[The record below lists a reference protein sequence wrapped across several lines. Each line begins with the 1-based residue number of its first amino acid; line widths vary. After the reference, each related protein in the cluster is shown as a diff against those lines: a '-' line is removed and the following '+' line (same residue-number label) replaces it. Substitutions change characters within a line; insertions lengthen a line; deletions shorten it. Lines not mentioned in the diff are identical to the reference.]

1 MALVLGA
8 GAYCEWLKAME
19 IVAVLGFSE
28 GQARSLATQEIND
41 ELLATQHSL
50 FATDANRLRSLSQL
64 LAQHPQRRVIL
75 LYADLPLALTAMV
88 QQSDQPIKDA
98 LNAWQENLA
107 LLQDFYRSHRD
118 QTLLFELGQVLNYP
132 ESFLQVCAT
141 EWQYGLPS
149 HLSSLSVDSLAPD
162 ESLIGLAQQL
172 LQEQPQLKQQQLYT
186 QAMTWPLDNGTDNV
200 VRAPSSAYELLAQ
213 KQAKNQI
220 QRQLHQ
226 DLANQKRELNEL
238 KQENALTLEQL
249 LLIQENLE
257 KQLLIKEDLQK
268 QLETWQV
275 ESAKKEQAH
284 SSQLE
289 EQRRLLTQAQQQVTE
304 LSTSKSHLA
313 RQLDQLKVD
322 YEAKLRVHADAV
334 AKEKTDT
341 PLHHET
347 QRLVDQAQLQVVELT
362 KAKEALTQ
370 ENQLVIE
377 QLLVV
382 QEELEQ
388 RILAEKAALKRLTE
402 LQDLRQENGLLVQQL
417 HQTQEAL
424 EAMHLQQV
432 ETTVEQPVAEQ
443 MAESPSRDVV
453 VVSDLRVHAPD
464 HTVPPRSFF
473 ERRAHKKVQ
482 RLARRKDCERAAQIA
497 QTPWFDAAWYLEQ
510 YPDIAS
516 DPTQSQNPA
525 LHYIRMGGFEG
536 RNPSPHFDS
545 AFYLATNPDVFEAG
559 LNPLW
564 HFIQNGQAEGRQP
577 QP

>member
-28 GQARSLATQEIND
+28 GQARSLATQEING

-88 QQSDQPIKDA
+88 QQSKLPIKDA
-98 LNAWQENLA
+98 LNAWQENLT
-107 LLQDFYRSHRD
+107 LLQDFYRNNRD

-149 HLSSLSVDSLAPD
+149 HLPSLSVDALAPD

-213 KQAKNQI
+213 KQEKNQI

-275 ESAKKEQAH
+275 EAAKKEQAH

-289 EQRRLLTQAQQQVTE
+289 EQRLLLTQAQQQVTE

-322 YEAKLRVHADAV
+322 YEAKLRVHADA
-334 AKEKTDT
+334 ATKEKTDT

-443 MAESPSRDVV
+443 TAESPSRDVV

-482 RLARRKDCERAAQIA
+482 RLARRKDRERAAQIA

-516 DPTQSQNPA
+516 DPAQSQNPA

-545 AFYLATNPDVFEAG
+545 AFYLATNPDVVEAG